1 MGLAEKDYQAKL
13 IKKIEKEFPGCF
25 VTKNPSDRTQGMP
38 DLLIL
43 FGFRWA
49 MLEVKTSEDA
59 PTQPNQEY
67 YVALFNEM
75 SYCSFVYP
83 ENEQKVFHELQRALG
98 N

>member
-1 MGLAEKDYQAKL
+1 MSLAENKYQAEL
-13 IKKIEKEFPGCF
+13 IKKIEKNFPGCF
-25 VTKNPSDRTQGMP
+25 VTKNDSSLTQGIP

-49 MLEVKTSEDA
+49 MLEVKVSENA

-67 YVALFNEM
+67 YVALFNAM
-75 SYCSFVYP
+75 SYCSFIYP
-83 ENEQKVFHELQRALG
+83 EIEQKVFYELQRALG

>member
-1 MGLAEKDYQAKL
+1 MGLAENRYQAEL
-13 IKKIEKEFPGCF
+13 VKKIEKLFPGCF
-25 VTKNPSDRTQGMP
+25 ITKNDAGATQGIP

-59 PTQPNQEY
+59 PTQPNQRY
-67 YVALFNEM
+67 YVDFFNSM
-75 SYCSFVYP
+75 SYCSFIYP
-83 ENEQKVFHELQRALG
+83 EIEQKVFYELQRALG